1 MKPIT
6 RYLAL
11 FAFVA
16 LSACASGAPLSSG
29 KPFDLT
35 PPKNVVADGISYSQR
50 AWPGAVPMQ
59 VAIIEIDLKTSGLSF
74 AVSGGSASD
83 TSEYRSKTTST
94 YLRESGAVV
103 AINGGY
109 FGPVVAT
116 EGVGQDAQ
124 GFARSNGRVVSPASS
139 PEKAGVAKAVVCF
152 DRKQVQILAA
162 LACPERFANGLAA
175 GPILVQAGALKV
187 DPKNTTRHPRSAL
200 GMNAAGDRLWLVTID
215 GRQTGYSEGASFAE
229 TALILQ
235 ALGAADAINL
245 DGGGSTAL
253 VYRDPVRGPRVL
265 NRPIQGGI
273 PGTERPVATHIG
285 VFLKSRTKGQRA
297 F

>member
-6 RYLAL
+6 HYLAL
-11 FAFVA
+11 FACAA
-16 LSACASGAPLSSG
+16 LSACAAGAPLSSG

-35 PPKNVVADGISYSQR
+35 PPQTMVADGISYSQR
-50 AWPGAVPMQ
+50 AWPGTVPMQ
-59 VAIIEIDLKTSGLSF
+59 VAIVEIDLKTQGLSF
-74 AVSGGSASD
+74 AISGGSASD

-94 YLRESGAVV
+94 FLRESGAVV

-109 FGPVVAT
+109 FGPVVAS
-116 EGVGQDAQ
+116 EGLGQDAL
-124 GFARSNGRVVSPASS
+124 GFAKANGRMVSPAAT
-139 PEKAGVAKAVVCF
+139 PENAGVAKAVVCF

-175 GPILVQAGALKV
+175 GPLLVQAGTLKV

-200 GMNAAGDRLWLVTID
+200 GVNAAGDRLWLVTID
-215 GRQTGYSEGASFAE
+215 GRQTGYSEGASLAE
-229 TALILQ
+229 TALIMQ
-235 ALGAADAINL
+235 ALGAATAINL

-285 VFLKSRTKGQRA
+285 VFLKSKPKG
-297 F
+297 

>member
-1 MKPIT
+1 MKT
-6 RYLAL
+6 LKLYLGL
-11 FAFVA
+11 FAFLA

-29 KPFDLT
+29 TPFDLT
-35 PPKNVVADGISYSQR
+35 PPKNMVADGISYSQR

-74 AVSGGSASD
+74 AVSGSGGSD

-124 GFARSNGRVVSPASS
+124 GFAKSNGRVVSPASS

-152 DRKQVQILAA
+152 NRKQVAILAA
-162 LACPERFANGLAA
+162 LACPERFDNGLAA
-175 GPILVQAGALKV
+175 GPLLIQEGTLKV
-187 DPKNTTRHPRSAL
+187 DPKNATRHPRSAL
-200 GMNAAGDRLWLVTID
+200 GINAAGDRLWLLTID

-235 ALGAADAINL
+235 SLGAADAINL

-265 NRPIQGGI
+265 NRPIQGGV
-273 PGTERPVATHIG
+273 PGLERPVATHIG
-285 VFLKSRTKGQRA
+285 VFLKTKPKD
-297 F
+297 

>member
-1 MKPIT
+1 MKPMP
-6 RYLAL
+6 RYLAS
-11 FAFVA
+11 FAFFA
-16 LSACASGAPLSSG
+16 LSACAIGAPLSSG

-35 PPKNVVADGISYSQR
+35 PPKNIVAEGISYSQR

-59 VAIIEIDLKTSGLSF
+59 VAIIEIDLKTRGLSI
-74 AVSGGSASD
+74 AVSGGSPSD

-94 YLRESGAVV
+94 FLRESGAVV

-116 EGVGQDAQ
+116 EGLDQDAQ
-124 GFARSNGRVVSPASS
+124 GFAKSNGRMVSPVAT
-139 PEKAGVAKAVVCF
+139 PEAAGVAKAVVCF
-152 DRKQVQILAA
+152 ERNQVQILAA
-162 LACPERFANGLAA
+162 LACPERFSNGLAA
-175 GPILVQAGALKV
+175 GPLLVQGGVLKV
-187 DPKNTTRHPRSAL
+187 DPKNVTRHPRSIL
-200 GMNAAGDRLWLVTID
+200 GVNAAGDRMWLVAID
-215 GRQTGYSEGASFAE
+215 GRQKGYSEGASFAE
-229 TALILQ
+229 SALILQ

-285 VFLKSRTKGQRA
+285 VFTKTKPKG
-297 F
+297 

>member
-1 MKPIT
+1 MKHAKN
-6 RYLAL
+6 YLAL
-11 FAFVA
+11 VAFLA

-29 KPFDLT
+29 KPYDLT
-35 PPKNVVADGISYSQR
+35 PPQNLVAEGISYSQR

-59 VAIIEIDLKTSGLSF
+59 VAIVEIDLKTQGLSF
-74 AVSGGSASD
+74 AVSGGDASD

-109 FGPVVAT
+109 FGPVVAV
-116 EGVGQDAQ
+116 EGQAQDAL
-124 GFARSNGRVVSPASS
+124 GFAKSNGRVVSQAST
-139 PEKAGVAKAVVCF
+139 PETAGAAKAVVCF

-162 LACPERFANGLAA
+162 LACPERFANGLAT
-175 GPILVQAGALKV
+175 GPLLIQAGVVKV
-187 DPKNTTRHPRSAL
+187 DPKNLTRHPRSAL
-200 GMNAAGDRLWLVTID
+200 GINAAGDRLWLVTID
-215 GRQTGYSEGASFAE
+215 GRQKGYSEGASFAE

-235 ALGAADAINL
+235 ALGAANAINL

-253 VYRDPVRGPRVL
+253 VCRDPVLGPRVL
-265 NRPIQGGI
+265 NRPIQSGI

-285 VFLKSRTKGQRA
+285 VFLKAKPKG
-297 F
+297 

>member
-1 MKPIT
+1 M
-6 RYLAL
+6 
-11 FAFVA
+11 
-16 LSACASGAPLSSG
+16 
-29 KPFDLT
+29 
-35 PPKNVVADGISYSQR
+35 
-50 AWPGAVPMQ
+50 
-59 VAIIEIDLKTSGLSF
+59 
-74 AVSGGSASD
+74 
-83 TSEYRSKTTST
+83 
-94 YLRESGAVV
+94 
-103 AINGGY
+103 
-109 FGPVVAT
+109 
-116 EGVGQDAQ
+116 
-124 GFARSNGRVVSPASS
+124 
-139 PEKAGVAKAVVCF
+139 
-152 DRKQVQILAA
+152 AA

-285 VFLKSRTKGQRA
+285 VFLKSRTKG
-297 F
+297 